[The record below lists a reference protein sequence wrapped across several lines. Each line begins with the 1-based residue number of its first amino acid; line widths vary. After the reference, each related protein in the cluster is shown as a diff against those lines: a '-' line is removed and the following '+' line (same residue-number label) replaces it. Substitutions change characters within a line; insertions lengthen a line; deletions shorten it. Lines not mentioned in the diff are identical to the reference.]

1 MSMPGNQIDLSQLFG
16 QVVQSLSQNQG
27 ALNQADEYNKN
38 HGDNMVEI
46 FKLVTQALQEKK
58 DAKPAA
64 QLKYAASRYGKLA
77 AAPPRCTPRVWRGPR
92 KISRGTP

>member
-1 MSMPGNQIDLSQLFG
+1 MPGNQIDLSQLFG

-64 QLKYAASRYGKLA
+64 QLKYTASPGTEDWQRLRPGVRQGFGAGRERYQGE
-77 AAPPRCTPRVWRGPR
+77 RR
-92 KISRGTP
+92 